1 VISFLSNHIRKRVK
15 VNDLELACIVN
26 IMSQVLRLCVD
37 NLMIMYFIIVAT
49 NDEVINS
56 PSYPY
61 L

>member
-1 VISFLSNHIRKRVK
+1 VK